1 MFFGRG
7 KQEAIDE
14 LERENRELK
23 ERLSQLQ
30 RELSAAEQKL
40 AEQSVVSNDQ
50 PVNELSQLWVQSSNA
65 LNSIQQDLARS
76 AENLTESRTEFE
88 QSQAMFDQIMGLLG
102 TTTSTTSTISRD
114 TTEVASAVNNLKSVT
129 EGINGFVSMIQ
140 GISEQTNL
148 LALNAAIEAAR
159 AGEQGRGFAVVADE
173 VRSLA
178 QRSAEATNEIAAL
191 INKVNTEMDNVVS
204 GIDRVGE
211 KSHTVSANTQG
222 IEETT
227 GNLVALAKRMFH
239 VIDSSTDDAFV
250 QTAKMDHMA
259 WKLDVYKVLLGQ
271 SKATAADLSDAAQCR
286 LGQWLTHGEGS
297 KKFAASTVKGIDGP
311 HKELHQQGRNALN
324 AYHRGDLTDALR
336 CVKQMESASHQIMQ
350 QLDRTADHRKSK
362 MG

>member
-7 KQEAIDE
+7 KQEALDE

-23 ERLSQLQ
+23 ERLSQIQ
-30 RELSAAEQKL
+30 QELSAAEKKA
-40 AEQSVVSNDQ
+40 AELPKANNDGQ
-50 PVNELSQLWVQSSNA
+50 INELSQLWVQSSGA
-65 LNSIQQDLARS
+65 LNGIQQDLARS

-114 TTEVASAVNNLKSVT
+114 TSEVATAVNNLKSVT

-227 GNLVALAKRMFH
+227 SNLVALAKRMFG

-250 QTAKMDHMA
+250 QTVKMDHMA
-259 WKLDVYKVLLGQ
+259 WKLEVYKVLLGQ
-271 SKATAADLSDAAQCR
+271 SKSTASDLSDSNQCR
-286 LGQWLTHGEGS
+286 LGQWLAHGESS
-297 KKFAASTVKGIDGP
+297 KKYASNVFKGVDAP

-324 AYHRGDLTDALR
+324 AFHRGDLAEAMKN
-336 CVKQMESASHQIMQ
+336 VKQMESASHQIMQ
-350 QLDRTADHRKSK
+350 QLDRVADSRR
-362 MG
+362 